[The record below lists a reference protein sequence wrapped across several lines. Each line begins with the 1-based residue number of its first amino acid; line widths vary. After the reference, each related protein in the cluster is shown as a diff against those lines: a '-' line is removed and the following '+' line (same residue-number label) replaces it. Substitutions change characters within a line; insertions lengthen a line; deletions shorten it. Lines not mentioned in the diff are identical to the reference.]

1 MQIKGLAF
9 DENAI
14 ITMEEFGSYLLA
26 NDIVQPAQLQQIA
39 KIDPAA
45 AGAVGAVPI
54 YYRLLKDFP
63 EREDAVW
70 QGLADFLQLD
80 LIDVDRLKI
89 DTSLSR
95 ILPARLAHEYA
106 IAPIACRQNRVDIAL
121 ADPAQFDKC
130 SEYSML
136 ISELPGGEFSAGV
149 TVIPHLAKPRD
160 VAEIIRLVYGI
171 GADSVQEVLEEQLD
185 EYVIEETAGYESTEV
200 VDLTKAQGPGADVA
214 IIRFVNQL
222 LLEAVKIG
230 ASDIHLEPFE
240 EKLRVRYRLDGMLQ
254 TEPVPER
261 IKHLEAAIISRLK
274 IMANLDIAEKRLPQD
289 GQIRLSMMGRPID
302 VRVSVLPTMF
312 GQGLALRLLDKQ
324 LTFRQ
329 LGNLGIPD
337 DYLRL
342 FREVLRLSHGVVLV
356 TGPTGS
362 GKTTTL
368 YASLNELNSPERKII
383 TVEDPIEYQLE
394 GISQIQVKPAIG
406 LGFSTILRHILRHD
420 PDIVMIGEI
429 RDVETA
435 RIAISA
441 AMTGHLVFSTLH
453 TNDASSAPVR
463 LLEMGLEPYLVSSAL
478 EAVIAQRLVRM
489 QCRQC
494 REPVQE
500 TEGFPAD
507 EMELIRSGCVFYNS
521 KGCPACRHTGYQG
534 RTAIFEM
541 FSLND
546 EIRQLVLKRANAA
559 EICQAATRLGMR
571 TLRQSGLEKVR
582 AGVSSLAEVYRV
594 TREEMVDMRGVMG
607 DESD

>member
-1 MQIKGLAF
+1 
-9 DENAI
+9 
-14 ITMEEFGSYLLA
+14 MEEFGAYLLA
-26 NDIVQPAQLQQIA
+26 NDIVQPAQLQQVD
-39 KIDPAA
+39 KIES
-45 AGAVGAVPI
+45 AGTTTGAMPI
-54 YYRLLKDFP
+54 YYRLLKSFP
-63 EREDAVW
+63 ELEEAIWR
-70 QGLADFLQLD
+70 GLADFLQLKLLD
-80 LIDVDRLKI
+80 IHRLQI

-95 ILPARLAHEYA
+95 ILPARLAHEYS
-106 IAPIACRQNRVDIAL
+106 IAPIAHRQNRVDIAL
-121 ADPAQFDKC
+121 ADPNQFDKC

-136 ISELPGGEFSAGV
+136 ISELPGSNFSAGV
-149 TVIPHLAKPRD
+149 TVIPHLAKPSD
-160 VAEIIRLVYGI
+160 VGEIIRKVYGI
-171 GADSVQEVLEEQLD
+171 GADSVQEVLDDRPD
-185 EYVIEETAGYESTEV
+185 EYVIEETAGYESTAV
-200 VDLTKAQGPGADVA
+200 VDLTKVQGPGEDVA

-240 EKLRVRYRLDGMLQ
+240 EMLRVRYRLDGMLQ

-342 FREVLRLSHGVVLV
+342 HREVLRLSHGVVLV

-368 YASLNELNSPERKII
+368 YASLNELNSAERKII

-394 GISQIQVKPAIG
+394 GISQIQVKPTIG
-406 LGFSTILRHILRHD
+406 LEFSTILRHILRHD

-429 RDVETA
+429 RDLETA

-453 TNDASSAPVR
+453 TNDAPSAPVR
-463 LLEMGLEPYLVSSAL
+463 LLEMGMEPYLVSSAL

-489 QCRQC
+489 QCKAC
-494 REPVQE
+494 RVPVQE

-507 EMELIRSGCVFYNS
+507 ELELIRSGCVYDS
-521 KGCPACRHTGYQG
+521 KGCPVCRHTGYQG

-559 EICQAATRLGMR
+559 EIRHAATRVGMR
-571 TLRQSGLEKVR
+571 TLRQSGLEKVK
-582 AGVSSLAEVYRV
+582 AGLSSLSEVYRV
-594 TREEMVDMRGVMG
+594 AREEMVDMRGVMG
-607 DESD
+607 EVK